1 MGPPPRP
8 TLDADDLLLN
18 GFFKTSRSRQTAP
31 SPPPISGSLPVNL
44 RAPSIYDTPQPS
56 RPRQPPRKGWPPMPQ
71 VEDERDS
78 LAREHGEAYT
88 TALSDPPSKG
98 LIDQLPILYDSELS
112 AADSMKPDPT
122 ETEPPCRKDDNG
134 ERRFVLVPKSDTHSP
149 IDNKVPFI
157 PVVVPEQAKLRRQ
170 KESRD
175 SPPEQGKPRN
185 QRESRDSPPE
195 QEKPRHR
202 KESRDSPPPITRR
215 RSRQDLPALATNLAP
230 QPPPFRR
237 STSAYGY
244 NPRHDEPSRT
254 IRSPSV
260 NPSANAFLSPES
272 SVGNGGHFDMA
283 AHSLPRKYGGSSPK
297 LSSPITERK
306 PNLGGSLQPPT
317 PGLDKSRGSAD
328 NRARSRGD
336 PAERPPRPQQLG
348 DDSSSR
354 RPERPSSRLNR
365 HDSSDRRHSR
375 QPSTQSTRK
384 GYSSSD
390 LDDSDASSSDRRRRR
405 HRRHPSRHG
414 DSLYPEVEAP
424 RHRRTGSNQS
434 NLDFGTPKKTFS
446 MPLPSPR
453 TGGAGPLAAAGLAAG
468 LLANQRKDTYPPVF
482 ENTTESRPV
491 SPFSAYD
498 TNPQVPYSAPGR
510 QRDPSPE
517 NIDPLSKEPN
527 ASLPMP
533 IPLNGQGRG
542 DDQFPSPY
550 GQASYSSGASPTKKD
565 YWQPPPF
572 QPPVTAPHLEVPNMG
587 YVRRFSEDFGDGT
600 IAPLLPC
607 PRTSPIRGKVDWLT
621 LPKCR
626 GFNICPSCY
635 QSAIEKTPFHT
646 FFVPAPFRSLDDEVS
661 CDFGTQPW
669 YRIAWLLLKKNRAN
683 DLALLHQIAHINA
696 TTPPCLGGHEA
707 TRKWHSVRDPD
718 SGRLV
723 HNFNVCHACTQV
735 VEALLPPT
743 RGLFVPT
750 HPEGA
755 PAPNRTCDLR
765 FDSPRF
771 LHYFDSLELLADRAH
786 ASGRAL
792 DSRPFAVLAKRFV
805 ATPPCRGDKEV
816 FDSRWY
822 SIAQLP
828 ELSVCAAC
836 FEEVVRPEVERRRA
850 IAAMFGLGREVP
862 VGSCGMHSRRMREAF
877 KEAVGRDDYMLLARA
892 ARERREKEVNRLRR
906 E

>member
-1 MGPPPRP
+1 MASSRPREAGKRFHLRKFSLP
-8 TLDADDLLLN
+8 DPVSQADQY
-18 GFFKTSRSRQTAP
+18 R
-31 SPPPISGSLPVNL
+31 PPISGSLPVNL
-44 RAPSIYDTPQPS
+44 RAPAVYDTAQPS
-56 RPRQPPRKGWPPMPQ
+56 RPQQPPRKGWPPKPQ
-71 VEDERDS
+71 VEDEKDS
-78 LAREHGEAYT
+78 LVREHGEAYT
-88 TALSDPPSKG
+88 TALYDPPSRG

-112 AADSMKPDPT
+112 ASDSMKPEPT
-122 ETEPPCRKDDNG
+122 KLEPPCQKDDNG

-149 IDNKVPFI
+149 VEDDTAGKSNKMPVR
-157 PVVVPEQAKLRRQ
+157 PVVVPEQVKPRHQ

-175 SPPEQGKPRN
+175 SPPEQA
-185 QRESRDSPPE
+185 
-195 QEKPRHR
+195 KPRHR

-215 RSRQDLPALATNLAP
+215 RSRQDLPALTTNLAP

-237 STSAYGY
+237 STSAYSY
-244 NPRHDEPSRT
+244 NSRHDEPGRT
-254 IRSPSV
+254 TRSPTAS
-260 NPSANAFLSPES
+260 AFLSPGS

-297 LSSPITERK
+297 PSSPISERK
-306 PNLGGSLQPPT
+306 PTLGGSLQPPT
-317 PGLDKSRGSAD
+317 PGHDKSRGSVD
-328 NRARSRGD
+328 SRARSRGD
-336 PAERPPRPQQLG
+336 PAERPPRPPMLG

-375 QPSTQSTRK
+375 QSSTQSTRN
-384 GYSSSD
+384 GYISSD
-390 LDDSDASSSDRRRRR
+390 LDDSDSSNSDRRRRR
-405 HRRHPSRHG
+405 HHRPPSRHG
-414 DSLYPEVEAP
+414 DSLYPEAEPA

-434 NLDFGTPKKTFS
+434 NIDFGTPKKTFS

-453 TGGAGPLAAAGLAAG
+453 TGGAGPLAAAGISAG

-482 ENTTESRPV
+482 ENTTAGSNAV
-491 SPFSAYD
+491 SPFSPFD
-498 TNPQVPYSAPGR
+498 EIDSQTVPYSARGR
-510 QRDPSPE
+510 QRDPSPVD
-517 NIDPLSKEPN
+517 IDPLCKEPN

-533 IPLNGQGRG
+533 IPMSGRGRG
-542 DDQFPSPY
+542 DVQFPSPH
-550 GQASYSSGASPTKKD
+550 GQGNYPSSAPPTKKD

-572 QPPVTAPHLEVPNMG
+572 QPPVTAPNLEVPNMG
-587 YVRRFSEDFGDGT
+587 YVRRFSEDIGDGT

-607 PRTSPIRGKVDWLT
+607 PRTSPVRGKVDWLT

-635 QSAIEKTPFHT
+635 QSAIERTPLHT

-707 TRKWHSVRDPD
+707 SRKWHSVRDPD

-735 VEALLPPT
+735 VEALLPAT

-755 PAPNRTCDLR
+755 PAPKRTCDLR

-771 LHYFDSLELLADRAH
+771 LHYFDALELLDDRSS

-792 DSRPFAVLAKRFV
+792 DSRPFVVLAKRFV

-836 FEEVVRPEVERRRA
+836 FEEVVRPEAERRRA

-877 KEAVGRDDYMLLARA
+877 MEAVRKDDYVLLARA
-892 ARERREKEVNRLRR
+892 ARERREKEVNRLRG